1 MAINQAVCNTF
12 KRDLLKGA
20 HDFANGGDTF
30 KIALYLDTA
39 SLGATTED
47 YSVSNETSG
56 TGYTA
61 GGKTLTNQ
69 SVTGSTSA
77 TTAYVHWNTNPAWTT
92 ASFTA
97 NGAIIYN
104 TTFDG
109 GSGTTDAVCV
119 LAFGANY
126 TATNGTFT
134 VQFPAAGT
142 STAILRLS

>member
-1 MAINQAVCNTF
+1 MLIFVFIESGQQK
-12 KRDLLKGA
+12 KRDFNKKNVTISLPNQTESLTSIQNLLVFLKSLFGA
-20 HDFANGGDTF
+20 LHFP
-30 KIALYLDTA
+30 L
-39 SLGATTED
+39 
-47 YSVSNETSG
+47 TS
-56 TGYTA
+56 
-61 GGKTLTNQ
+61 Q
-69 SVTGSTSA
+69 SVTGSNSA
-77 TTAYVHWNTNPAWTT
+77 TTAYVHWGANPTWTS